1 MTTPLPFRWPY
12 ALLFWAIFVWAM
24 IPERAVVRRA
34 RREQTASDGRSLQV
48 IMFGQ
53 GLAMFLAF
61 WFAPH
66 TAWRI
71 APNHEV
77 VPFFIGGAV
86 VIAGSLLRR
95 HCFRMLGTSFTG
107 DVRASADQT
116 VVDRGA
122 YRYLRHPSY
131 TAGMLMNVGM
141 AISLGSWMSVALL
154 TVGTYAVYAY
164 RISVEERTLLRVIGE
179 PYARFRATRKRLIP
193 FIY

>member
-1 MTTPLPFRWPY
+1 ML
-12 ALLFWAIFVWAM
+12 
-24 IPERAVVRRA
+24 
-34 RREQTASDGRSLQV
+34 
-48 IMFGQ
+48 GQ

-61 WFAPH
+61 WFAPR

-71 APNHEV
+71 APHHEV
-77 VPFFIGGAV
+77 SVFFIGGAL

-107 DVRASADQT
+107 DVRATADQI

-131 TAGMLMNVGM
+131 AAGLLMNVGLGV
-141 AISLGSWMSVALL
+141 ALGSWMSVALIA
-154 TVGTYAVYAY
+154 VGSWLAYAY
-164 RISVEERTLLRVIGE
+164 RISVEERALLTVIGE